1 MHKICARCVM
11 DTTDPDIRFDSQGVC
26 NYCLDWDRVRPRRPY
41 TQEDVDRRLAR
52 IADEIKRAG
61 RGREYDCVLGIS
73 GGVDSAYTCHLAKQL
88 GLRPLVVHCDN
99 GWNSDIA
106 VENIANL
113 LKGCDY
119 DLYTVVIDWEEF
131 LDLQRSFIRASVMD
145 IEILTD
151 HAMFA
156 TIFNVAQKHQL
167 RYSLTGCNTAT
178 ESNMPPT
185 WNWMKSDL
193 RNIKAIHRRYGRVP
207 LKTFPMLNFWK
218 WFAYDRLGLMCKSV
232 PILDSTLYR
241 RDEALRV
248 LRENYG
254 FRGYGA
260 KHYESTFTKFYQ
272 AYILPQKFGIDK
284 RKLHLSSLVTN
295 GELTREEALAELE
308 KPLYTELE
316 LRREKDYVLKKLG
329 FSESEFDEIMRL
341 PPVPHSAYP
350 TDRPIF
356 DLIRK
361 VYLTLRRL
369 IRG

>member
-1 MHKICARCVM
+1 M
-11 DTTDPDIRFDSQGVC
+11 DTTDPDIRFDGAGLC
-26 NYCLDWDRVRPRRPY
+26 NYCLDIDRARPKRPY
-41 TQEDVDRRLAR
+41 TQEEADRRLER
-52 IADEIKRAG
+52 IAAEIRRSGQGKD
-61 RGREYDCVLGIS
+61 YDCVLGIS
-73 GGVDSAYTCHLAKQL
+73 GGVDSAYTCHLAKEL

-106 VENIANL
+106 VENIGNL
-113 LKGCDY
+113 LDGCGY

-131 LDLQRSFIRASVMD
+131 RDLQRAFLKASVLD

-156 TIFNVAQKHQL
+156 TIFNVAQKHGIK
-167 RYSLTGCNTAT
+167 YSLTGCNTAT
-178 ESNMPPT
+178 EAHMPPT

-193 RNIKAIHRRYGRVP
+193 RNIKAIHKRFGEIP
-207 LKTFPMLNFWK
+207 MKTFPTLNFWK
-218 WFAYDRLGLMCKSV
+218 WFIYDRFGLMCKSV

-241 RDEALRV
+241 RDEAIRL
-248 LRENYG
+248 LEEKYD

-284 RKLHLSSLVTN
+284 RKLHLSSLIN
-295 GELTREEALAELE
+295 NQELTRTQALGELD

-329 FSESEFDEIMRL
+329 FSEAEFDRIMAI
-341 PPVPHSAYP
+341 PPVSHYAYP

-356 DLIRK
+356 NFIRK
-361 VYLTLRRL
+361 VYLALRSLR
-369 IRG
+369 